1 MQISPDGRTIAAAI
15 NWTIHGIKK
24 RSKQMN
30 NQQFRNLA
38 GAFGVAALIFGL
50 VACATQTGDVA
61 DNTIGPAL
69 LAAGFKVRPA
79 TIPEQRNHINT
90 LPDDRFTMVKENGN
104 PYYLYADKK
113 NGKLYVGNRFAYQAY
128 INNVKNNELRKQG
141 AFVWE
146 VNPADRAL
154 NRTIVVWHGW
164 GPFEIW

>member
-1 MQISPDGRTIAAAI
+1 
-15 NWTIHGIKK
+15 
-24 RSKQMN
+24 MN

-104 PYYLYADKK
+104 PYYLYAEKK

-164 GPFEIW
+164 GPFETW

>member
-1 MQISPDGRTIAAAI
+1 
-15 NWTIHGIKK
+15 
-24 RSKQMN
+24 MN

-164 GPFEIW
+164 GPFERW

>member
-1 MQISPDGRTIAAAI
+1 
-15 NWTIHGIKK
+15 
-24 RSKQMN
+24 MN

-38 GAFGVAALIFGL
+38 GALGVAALIFGL

-61 DNTIGPAL
+61 DNPIGPAL
-69 LAAGFKVRPA
+69 LAAGFRVRPA

-164 GPFEIW
+164 GPFEKW

>member
-1 MQISPDGRTIAAAI
+1 
-15 NWTIHGIKK
+15 
-24 RSKQMN
+24 MN
-30 NQQFRNLA
+30 KQQFRNVARAL
-38 GAFGVAALIFGL
+38 GVAALIFGL
-50 VACATQTGDVA
+50 VACATHTGDVA
-61 DNTIGPAL
+61 DNPIGPAL
-69 LAAGFKVRPA
+69 LAAGFRVRPA

-164 GPFEIW
+164 GPFETW

>member
-1 MQISPDGRTIAAAI
+1 
-15 NWTIHGIKK
+15 
-24 RSKQMN
+24 MN
-30 NQQFRNLA
+30 NQRFRNLA

-61 DNTIGPAL
+61 DNTMGPAL

-164 GPFEIW
+164 GPFEKW

>member
-1 MQISPDGRTIAAAI
+1 
-15 NWTIHGIKK
+15 
-24 RSKQMN
+24 MN

-38 GAFGVAALIFGL
+38 GAFGVASLIFGL

-104 PYYLYADKK
+104 PYYLYAEKK

-164 GPFEIW
+164 GPFETW

>member
-1 MQISPDGRTIAAAI
+1 
-15 NWTIHGIKK
+15 
-24 RSKQMN
+24 MN
-30 NQQFRNLA
+30 NQQFRNLT
-38 GAFGVAALIFGL
+38 GAFAVGALIFGL
-50 VACATQTGDVA
+50 VACATQRGNVA
-61 DNTIGPAL
+61 DNTMEPAL

-79 TIPEQRNHINT
+79 AISEQPIHINT
-90 LPDDRFTMVKENGN
+90 LPDNRFTMVKENGN

-113 NGKLYVGNRFAYQAY
+113 NGKLFVGNRFAYRAY

-164 GPFEIW
+164 GPFEEW

>member
-1 MQISPDGRTIAAAI
+1 MEKG
-15 NWTIHGIKK
+15 
-24 RSKQMN
+24 SKEMN
-30 NQQFRNLA
+30 NQQFRNVT
-38 GAFGVAALIFGL
+38 GAFAVAALFFGL
-50 VACATQTGDVA
+50 VACATDTGDVA

-79 TIPEQRNHINT
+79 TIPEQRSHINT
-90 LPDDRFTMVKENGN
+90 LPDNRFTMVKENGN

-113 NGKLYVGNRFAYQAY
+113 NGKLFVGNRFAYQAY
-128 INNVKNNELRKQG
+128 INNLKNNELRKQG

-164 GPFEIW
+164 GPFEEW